1 VTVIETINEARKIL
15 KDKLD
20 PSRSFPDNSSSFLE
34 DGEMT
39 NWYNWGQKEVQNLLI
54 HSHENWFVTQTSV
67 DIVNG
72 TDEYAMPAGTIK
84 IVRVEDRSDP
94 DNTIEISPVPY
105 NASNNYGLL
114 IKQSGVSNLKCYSI
128 RGNSIVLK
136 PKPTYSKASGVGIHF
151 VKIVDDLVSASS
163 CSTIPD
169 QYHEL
174 IMWTVV
180 ENGLIKQEANA
191 EAMAAVLGRRNRLVD
206 MLVKGSKQRQVQQ
219 SRTVRR
225 RKWGF

>member
-1 VTVIETINEARKIL
+1 MTILETVNEARKIL

-20 PSRSFPDNSSSFLE
+20 PTRTFPDDSSSFLE
-34 DGEMT
+34 DSEMIT
-39 NWYNWGQKEVQNLLI
+39 WYNWGQIEVQNLLI
-54 HSHENWFVTQTSV
+54 HSHENWFVTQTSIS
-67 DIVNG
+67 IVAG
-72 TDEYAMPAGTIK
+72 TDEYSMPDGVIK
-84 IVRVEDRSDP
+84 IVRVEDRANP
-94 DNTIEISPVPY
+94 DATIEITPVPY
-105 NASNNYGLL
+105 NAKDSYGLV
-114 IKQSGVSNLKCYSI
+114 IRQSGVASIKSYSLK
-128 RGNSIVLK
+128 GNSFVFR
-136 PKPTYSKASGVGIHF
+136 PKPTLSRASGVGVHF
-151 VKIVDDLVSASS
+151 VKIVDTITSAST

-206 MLVKGSKQRQVQQ
+206 MLVRGSKQRQVQQ